1 MEDYKEKEVIT
12 NMDINKMTAAEML
25 DYLRKDV
32 FGSMGIDID
41 SVPTFDEDKR
51 KWATVSIADQLIGKD
66 ANGDFARQLA
76 FSFFDETKALI
87 PDTLYPVADN
97 PLLKEPQEGLTGW
110 IVELMRL
117 MALLFINDPF
127 SHAIDLNRLDSR
139 FPPMEGEGT
148 EQFSPSNRELIKY
161 LPADMRTGALLAK
174 MVYAV
179 ACVEAEKIDDAIFDF
194 YVFSDNR
201 AKPDFTDK
209 VSCFGYIDRL
219 RDAIDDVELHLRRG
233 NELGLTIEEIGLVDS
248 LWTEIPHNYPEN
260 YVDAAHEIWSK
271 IKPIRDGFDE
281 KGRKSPKDCDLFI
294 NDMVEIVLP
303 ITEKY
308 EVDMELDDEFSMP
321 LDYLKHWLSN
331 IYYGNDPVFG

>member
-1 MEDYKEKEVIT
+1 
-12 NMDINKMTAAEML
+12 MTAAEAL

-41 SVPTFDEDKR
+41 SVLTLDEDKR
-51 KWATVSIADQLIGKD
+51 KRATVSIADQLIGKD

-117 MALLFINDPF
+117 LALLFINNPF
-127 SHAIDLNRLDSR
+127 SHAIDLNKIDSS
-139 FPPMEGEGT
+139 FPPMEGDGT
-148 EQFSPSNRELIKY
+148 YQFSPSNKELLRY
-161 LPADMRTGALLAK
+161 LTTYTRTGALLAK

-179 ACVEAEKIDDAIFDF
+179 ACVEAEKIDNAIFDF

-201 AKPDFTDK
+201 IKPDFTERG
-209 VSCFGYIDRL
+209 SCFGYIDRL
-219 RDAIDDVELHLRRG
+219 RDAIDDVNMHLRRG
-233 NELGLTIEEIGLVDS
+233 SKLGLTKVEIGLVDS
-248 LWTEIPHNYPEN
+248 LWTEIPHLYPSN
-260 YVDAAHEIWSK
+260 YVDAAREIWSK
-271 IKPIRDGFDE
+271 IKPIREGFDK
-281 KGRKSPKDCDLFI
+281 KGRKSPKDRELFI
-294 NDMVEIVLP
+294 NDMVEIILP
-303 ITEKY
+303 IAENY
-308 EVDMELDDEFSMP
+308 EIDMELDDKFSMP

-331 IYYGNDPVFG
+331 IYYGNDPIFG

>member
-1 MEDYKEKEVIT
+1 
-12 NMDINKMTAAEML
+12 MDINKMTAAEAL

-41 SVPTFDEDKR
+41 SVLTLDEDKR

-76 FSFFDETKALI
+76 FSFFDETKELLS
-87 PDTLYPVADN
+87 DTLYPVADN
-97 PLLKEPQEGLTGW
+97 PLLKEPQEGLAGW

-117 MALLFINDPF
+117 LALLFINNPF
-127 SHAIDLNRLDSR
+127 SHAIDLNLLDSR

-148 EQFSPSNRELIKY
+148 EQFSPSNKELLKY
-161 LPADMRTGALLAK
+161 LTTYTRTGVLLAK

-179 ACVEAEKIDDAIFDF
+179 ACVEAEKIDNAIFDF

-201 AKPDFTDK
+201 LKPDFTDK
-209 VSCFGYIDRL
+209 GNCFGYIDGL
-219 RDAIDDVELHLRRG
+219 RDAIDDVNMHIRRG
-233 NELGLTIEEIGLVDS
+233 SNLGLTKEEVGLVDS
-248 LWTEIPHNYPEN
+248 LWAEIPHQYPSN
-260 YVDAAHEIWSK
+260 YVDAAREIWSK
-271 IKPIRDGFDE
+271 VKPIREGFDE
-281 KGRKSPKDCDLFI
+281 KGRKSRKDCDLFV

-303 ITEKY
+303 IAEKY

-331 IYYGNDPVFG
+331 IYYGNDPIFG